1 MFVVRQRL
9 QVRLRTILVLLG
21 FASGSLVFAAPAQ
34 AAPPAYAALGDSYSS
49 GLGTRSYYPASGS
62 CYRSP
67 YSYPVL
73 DAARIGARLT
83 FLACSGATVAG
94 VRGQVGHIPSGTT
107 LVTVTAGGNDAGF
120 GNVLLRCAL
129 PWPLTCWDQIDHA
142 NTVIRTVLPAR
153 LDGLYAAIRAAAPH
167 ARVLVVGY
175 PRLFDGRECNLASR
189 ISASEQRALNAT
201 ADLLATTIA
210 ARAAAHGFGYADA
223 RGPFTGHSVCAD
235 AEWINGLSNPVAES
249 YHPNRPGQRGYADL
263 VGPALNRLAGS
274 VRGRV

>member
-1 MFVVRQRL
+1 MNVVRR
-9 QVRLRTILVLLG
+9 RLRTLVVLLG
-21 FASGSLVFAAPAQ
+21 FASGSVVFAAPAQ
-34 AAPPAYAALGDSYSS
+34 AAPPTYAALGDSYSS
-49 GLGTRSYYPASGS
+49 GLGTRSYYPDSGS

-94 VRGQVGHIPSGTT
+94 VRSQVGRIPSGAT

-153 LDGLYAAIRAAAPH
+153 LDGLYAAIRAAAPR

-175 PRLFDGRECNLASR
+175 PRLFNGRECNLASR
-189 ISASEQRALNAT
+189 ISSSEQRALNAT
-201 ADLLATTIA
+201 ADLLAATIA
-210 ARAAAHGFGYADA
+210 ARAAAHGFAYADA

-235 AEWINGLSNPVAES
+235 AEWINGLSNPIAES

-274 VRGRV
+274 RRSRV